1 MCPVRNELMQHFDVA
16 DSILRV
22 SQPVNL
28 DPTPNPNQPP
38 QAAPTAEPTRHP
50 TARILLPTT
59 KSPTIKSPTPESG
72 NARALSWNERLQ
84 LGCAAAGLIAILALA
99 AWLRP
104 DPNGMGTH
112 TQLGLPPCTLSSL
125 TGLRCPGCGMTT
137 SWALVMDGDF
147 ETALGTNLGG
157 TLLCWLSMI
166 SSPWLL
172 AMAISGRRSRDGWF
186 PWFALLGVAAAL
198 GISIIEW
205 IWRLSTALPQ

>member
-1 MCPVRNELMQHFDVA
+1 MCPARNELMQHFDAA
-16 DSILRV
+16 DSILLV
-22 SQPVNL
+22 SHVVNL
-28 DPTPNPNQPP
+28 DPTPNHNQPP
-38 QAAPTAEPTRHP
+38 QASPTAEPLRLP
-50 TARILLPTT
+50 VERILLPTP
-59 KSPTIKSPTPESG
+59 KYPTAESG
-72 NARALSWNERLQ
+72 HARVLSWNERIQ
-84 LGCAAAGLIAILALA
+84 LGCAAGGLIAILALA

-157 TLLCWLSMI
+157 TLLCCLSMI

-172 AMAISGRRSRDGWF
+172 AMAISGQRSRDGWF
-186 PWFALLGVAAAL
+186 TWFAMLGVAAAL
-198 GISIIEW
+198 GIAIIEW
-205 IWRLSTALPQ
+205 IWRLL